1 MPRKFIFGD
10 KAIVANNRAG
20 KAVNIAPA
28 MNLAGGTVNIMIWG
42 EISEWW
48 GVNSRDVYWAL
59 KGQNISQINV
69 FISSPGGEIDQAFVI
84 HDMLK
89 GHPANVTAYLV
100 GQCASAATVISCSA
114 DNVVMSN
121 QCIFMIHKP
130 SWICWGDADAMR
142 KAGDILDKYQSL
154 IINVY
159 KRKTGLSDA
168 ELNTLMDEETW
179 FEPTEALALGF
190 VDKVVDNIEVDFLL
204 PATGTEEANP
214 KEDYYLEDA
223 STYRVAAMA
232 ALAKGMRPFNKADI
246 RKFTRKSTN
255 TMFGKDFFSNIL
267 NALKSEKALAKN
279 ADVEALAETLAEDE
293 TLIEDLETA
302 AIEDAVKKEVAKVKP
317 AALTME
323 SLVAL
328 VEKAGE
334 DDKAKIA
341 AALNIKPA
349 EAKKPKGGEGA
360 DGEEGEEPGDG
371 EEEDEAYGALNKKFE
386 DLQAEF
392 ANLKK
397 GGTATAPTNGKP
409 PLKPK
414 KDEGEGNGKVS
425 DAQLKIAN
433 DSLAKGYITAEVY
446 EKITGQKAPARKK
459 G

>member
-10 KAIVANNRAG
+10 KAVVAHNRAG

-42 EISEWW
+42 EISKWW

-59 KGQNISQINV
+59 KGQNVSQINV

-100 GQCASAATVISCSA
+100 GQCASAATIISCSA
-114 DNVVMSN
+114 DEVVMSN
-121 QCIFMIHKP
+121 QCIYMIHKP
-130 SWICWGDADAMR
+130 QWICWGDADAMG
-142 KAGDILDKYQSL
+142 KAEEILNKYQSL
-154 IINVY
+154 IVNVY
-159 KRKTGLSDA
+159 KRKTGMDEDA
-168 ELNTLMDEETW
+168 LNDLINEETW

-190 VDKVVDNIEVDFLL
+190 VDKVVDSIEVDFLL
-204 PATGTEEANP
+204 PATGTETANP

-232 ALAKGMRPFNKADI
+232 ALAKGMHPFNKADI

-255 TMFGKDFFSNIL
+255 TMFGKDFFQNIL

-279 ADVEALAETLAEDE
+279 ADVEALAETLADDE

-302 AIEDAVKKEVAKVKP
+302 AIEDAVKKEVAKNKP
-317 AALTME
+317 EALTME

-328 VEKAGE
+328 VEKAGD

-349 EAKKPKGGEGA
+349 AAKKPKGEG
-360 DGEEGEEPGDG
+360 EGEES
-371 EEEDEAYGALNKKFE
+371 EEEPGEDDEQEAYSALNKKFE
-386 DLQAEF
+386 ELQAEF

-397 GGTATAPTNGKP
+397 GGSATAPTNGKP

-414 KDEGEGNGKVS
+414 KDEGEPGKVS
-425 DAQLKIAN
+425 DGQLKIAN
-433 DSLAKGYITAEVY
+433 DSFAKGYITAEVY
-446 EKITGQKAPARKK
+446 EKITGQKPPARKK

>member
-10 KAIVANNRAG
+10 KAVVAHNRAG

-114 DNVVMSN
+114 DVVVMSN

-130 SWICWGDADAMR
+130 SWICWGDADQMR
-142 KAGDILDKYQSL
+142 KAGEILDKYQSL
-154 IINVY
+154 IVNVY

-214 KEDYYLEDA
+214 KEDYYLEDV
-223 STYRVAAMA
+223 STYRVAATA

-255 TMFGKDFFSNIL
+255 TMFGKDFFQNIL
-267 NALKSEKALAKN
+267 DSLNGKKALAKN
-279 ADVEALAETLAEDE
+279 ANIEELAQDLADD
-293 TLIEDLETA
+293 EDLAGELQNE
-302 AIEDAVKKEVAKVKP
+302 AIADAVKAEVAKVKP

-328 VEKAGE
+328 VEKAGD

-349 EAKKPKGGEGA
+349 EAKKPKGEGSEEET
-360 DGEEGEEPGDG
+360 GEEDEQ
-371 EEEDEAYGALNKKFE
+371 DEAYGALNKKFE

>member
-10 KAIVANNRAG
+10 KAVVAHNRAG

-59 KGQNISQINV
+59 KGQNVSQINV

-114 DNVVMSN
+114 DEVVMSN

-130 SWICWGDADAMR
+130 SWICWGDADEMR

-154 IINVY
+154 IVNVY
-159 KRKTGLSDA
+159 KRKTGLNEA

-190 VDKVVDNIEVDFLL
+190 VDKVVDSIEVDFLL
-204 PATGTEEANP
+204 PATGTETANP

-232 ALAKGMRPFNKADI
+232 ALAKGMHPFNKADI
-246 RKFTRKSTN
+246 RKYSRKSTN
-255 TMFGKDFFSNIL
+255 TMFGKDFFQNIL
-267 NALKSEKALAKN
+267 DVLNGKKALAKN
-279 ADVEALAETLAEDE
+279 ANIEELAQELADD
-293 TLIEDLETA
+293 EDLAGELQNE
-302 AIEDAVKKEVAKVKP
+302 AIADAVKAEVAKIKP
-317 AALTME
+317 AAALTME

-328 VEKAGE
+328 VEKA
-334 DDKAKIA
+334 DDDAKAKIA
-341 AALNIKPA
+341 SALNLSKPA
-349 EAKKPKGGEGA
+349 AAKKPKGEGEGE
-360 DGEEGEEPGDG
+360 DGGED
-371 EEEDEAYGALNKKFE
+371 EEEEETEDAYAALNQKFA

-397 GGTATAPTNGKP
+397 GGSATAPTNGKP
-409 PLKPK
+409 SLKPK
-414 KDEGEGNGKVS
+414 KEDTEPGKVS

-433 DSLAKGYITAEVY
+433 DSLAKGYITPDVY
-446 EKITGQKAPARKK
+446 EKITGQKPPARKK
-459 G
+459 A

>member
-10 KAIVANNRAG
+10 KAVVAHNRAG

-59 KGQNISQINV
+59 KGQNVSQINV

-100 GQCASAATVISCSA
+100 GQCASAATIISCSA
-114 DNVVMSN
+114 DEVVMSN
-121 QCIFMIHKP
+121 QCIYMIHKP
-130 SWICWGDADAMR
+130 QWICWGDADAMG
-142 KAGDILDKYQSL
+142 KAEEILNKYQSL
-154 IINVY
+154 IVNVY
-159 KRKTGLSDA
+159 KRKTGMDEDA
-168 ELNTLMDEETW
+168 LNDLINEETW

-190 VDKVVDNIEVDFLL
+190 VDKVVDSIEVDFLL
-204 PATGTEEANP
+204 PATGTETANP

-232 ALAKGMRPFNKADI
+232 ALEKGMHPFNKADI
-246 RKFTRKSTN
+246 RKYSRKSTN
-255 TMFGKDFFSNIL
+255 TMFGKDFFQNIL
-267 NALKSEKALAKN
+267 DVLNGKKALAKN
-279 ADVEALAETLAEDE
+279 ANIEELAQDLADD
-293 TLIEDLETA
+293 EDLAGELQND
-302 AIEDAVKKEVAKVKP
+302 AIADAVKAEVAKVKP

-328 VEKAGE
+328 VEKAGD

-349 EAKKPKGGEGA
+349 AAKKPKGEG
-360 DGEEGEEPGDG
+360 EGEES
-371 EEEDEAYGALNKKFE
+371 EEEPGEDDEQEAYGALNKKFE
-386 DLQAEF
+386 ELQAEF

-397 GGTATAPTNGKP
+397 GGSATAPTNGKP

-414 KDEGEGNGKVS
+414 KDEGEPGKVS
-425 DAQLKIAN
+425 DGQLKIAN
-433 DSLAKGYITAEVY
+433 DSFAKGYITAEVY
-446 EKITGQKAPARKK
+446 EKITGQKPPARKK